1 MTSGVP
7 TQLKI
12 LSIGNSFSMDTMEH
26 LANIALSLGV
36 EHVKLGNLYVGGC
49 SIRQHH
55 AHAMGDMS
63 VYKYY
68 QNEGEGWTCTPD
80 YKISDAVRGEAWDF
94 ISIQHGS
101 KDGSRY
107 TDPAS
112 YDLLPALIDYVKGI
126 AWAGARFAF
135 NMTWVGEPY
144 DKHAELISY
153 GRDQL
158 LVYRLITE
166 VTQSTV
172 APLSDISRISPT
184 GTAVQ
189 NARTST
195 LETVSRDGYHL
206 TYDTGR
212 YIAGLT
218 FFGALTGADIRP
230 IRWAPEGVSETAR
243 RIAVESAANALQTP
257 YAVTPSQITDRS

>member
-1 MTSGVP
+1 MYQP
-7 TQLKI
+7 IPKELKI
-12 LSIGNSFSMDTMEH
+12 LSIGNSFSVDTMEH
-26 LANIALSLGV
+26 VAGIALSLGV
-36 EHVKLGNLYVGGC
+36 ERIKLGNLYVGGC
-49 SIRQHH
+49 SITMHH
-55 AHAMGDMS
+55 AHAMGDMP

-68 QNEGEGWTCTPD
+68 TNEGDGWHCTPE
-80 YKISDAVRGEAWDF
+80 YRISDAVRSENWDF

-112 YDLLPALIDYVKGI
+112 YALLPALLDYVKSI
-126 AWAGARFAF
+126 AWAGAKYAF

-153 GRDQL
+153 DRDQL

-166 VTQSTV
+166 VTQGTV
-172 APLSDISRISPT
+172 GAIPDIVRISPT

-206 TYDTGR
+206 TYDVGR
-212 YIAGLT
+212 YLAGLT
-218 FFGALTGADIRP
+218 FLGALTGADIRP
-230 IRWAPEGVSETAR
+230 VTWAPEGVNEVAK
-243 RIAVESAANALQTP
+243 RIAVESAANALTTR
-257 YAVTPSQITDRS
+257 YAVTPSQITDKP

>member
-1 MTSGVP
+1 MYRPVP
-7 TQLKI
+7 KELRI
-12 LSIGNSFSMDTMEH
+12 LSIGNSFSVDTMEH

-36 EHVKLGNLYVGGC
+36 ERIRLGNLYVGGC
-49 SIRQHH
+49 SIAMHH
-55 AHAMGDMS
+55 AHAVGDMP

-68 QNEGEGWTCTPD
+68 TNEGNGWSCTSE
-80 YKISDAVRGEAWDF
+80 YKISDAVRREKWDF

-112 YDLLPALIDYVKGI
+112 YERLPALIGYVKAL
-126 AWAGARFAF
+126 AWEGAKLAF

-144 DKHAELISY
+144 DTHAELISY

-166 VTQSTV
+166 VTQRV
-172 APLSDISRISPT
+172 VGAIPDVVRISPT

-189 NARTST
+189 NARTSS

-206 TYDTGR
+206 TYDVGR
-212 YIAGLT
+212 YLAGLT
-218 FFGALTGADIRP
+218 FLGALTGADIRP
-230 IRWAPEGVSETAR
+230 VTWAPEGVCEVAR
-243 RIAVESAANALQTP
+243 RIAVESAANALACP
-257 YAVTPSQITDRS
+257 YEVTQSQIKE